1 MNELTLH
8 LKLPKTISL
17 NALYA
22 GKHWTFRKKIK
33 DEYKKIVEAELA
45 RYDHH
50 IAESMSIHIRYNTR
64 ADVDNL
70 VLVSKFTADTLVANG
85 WITDDNPKHYHKL
98 TITFDKSVE
107 KNYCQVE
114 IRLRNAKETIH
125 TGEVDG

>member
-1 MNELTLH
+1 MNELTLS
-8 LKLPKTISL
+8 LTLPKTISL

-22 GKHWTFRKKIK
+22 GKHWTFRKKTK

-50 IAESMSIHIRYNTR
+50 FAESMSIHIRYNTR

-85 WITDDNPKHYHKL
+85 WITDDSPKYYHRL
-98 TITFDKSVE
+98 TITFDESVE
-107 KNYCQVE
+107 KNYCEVE
-114 IRLRNAKETIH
+114 VRLTNATLQE
-125 TGEVDG
+125 

>member
-1 MNELTLH
+1 MNELTLS
-8 LKLPKTISL
+8 LTLPKTISL
-17 NALYA
+17 NSLYA
-22 GKHWTFRKKIK
+22 GKHWTFRKKTK

-50 IAESMSIHIRYNTR
+50 FAESMSIHIRYNTR

-85 WITDDNPKHYHKL
+85 WIADDSPKYYHRL

-107 KNYCQVE
+107 KNYCEVE
-114 IRLRNAKETIH
+114 VRLTNATLQE
-125 TGEVDG
+125 

>member
-1 MNELTLH
+1 MNELTLS
-8 LKLPKTISL
+8 LTLPKTVSL

-22 GKHWTFRKKIK
+22 GKHWTFRKKTK

-50 IAESMSIHIRYNTR
+50 FAESMSIHIRYNTR

-85 WITDDNPKHYHKL
+85 WIADDSPKYYHRL

-107 KNYCQVE
+107 KNYCEVE
-114 IRLRNAKETIH
+114 VRLTNATLQE
-125 TGEVDG
+125 

>member
-1 MNELTLH
+1 MILNELCLN

-22 GKHWTFRKKIK
+22 GKHWTFRKKTK

-50 IAESMSIHIRYNTR
+50 FAESMSIHIRYNTR

-70 VLVSKFTADTLVANG
+70 VLVSKFTADTLVANE
-85 WITDDNPKHYHKL
+85 WIADDSPKYYHKL
-98 TITFDKSVE
+98 TITYDKSVE
-107 KNYCQVE
+107 KNYCEVE
-114 IRLRNAKETIH
+114 IRLKLWKRLTN
-125 TGEVDG
+125 

>member
-1 MNELTLH
+1 MNELTLS
-8 LKLPKTISL
+8 LTLPKTISL
-17 NALYA
+17 NSLYA
-22 GKHWTFRKKIK
+22 GKHWTFRKKTK

-50 IAESMSIHIRYNTR
+50 FAESMSIHIRYNTR

-85 WITDDNPKHYHKL
+85 WIADDSPKYYYRL

-107 KNYCQVE
+107 KNYCEVE
-114 IRLRNAKETIH
+114 VRLKGATLQE
-125 TGEVDG
+125 

>member
-1 MNELTLH
+1 MNELTLS

-22 GKHWTFRKKIK
+22 GKHWTFRKKTK

-50 IAESMSIHIRYNTR
+50 FAESMSIHIRYNTR

-85 WITDDNPKHYHKL
+85 WIADDSPKYYHRL

-107 KNYCQVE
+107 KNYCEVE
-114 IRLRNAKETIH
+114 VRLTNATLQE
-125 TGEVDG
+125 

>member
-1 MNELTLH
+1 MNELTLS
-8 LKLPKTISL
+8 LTLPKTISL
-17 NALYA
+17 NSLYA
-22 GKHWTFRKKIK
+22 GKHWTFRKKTK

-50 IAESMSIHIRYNTR
+50 FAESMSIHIRYNTR

-85 WITDDNPKHYHKL
+85 WIADDSPKYYYRL

-107 KNYCQVE
+107 KNYCEVE
-114 IRLRNAKETIH
+114 VRLTNATLQE
-125 TGEVDG
+125 

>member
-1 MNELTLH
+1 MNELTLS
-8 LKLPKTISL
+8 LTLPKTVSL
-17 NALYA
+17 NTLYA
-22 GKHWTFRKKIK
+22 GKHWTFRKKTK

-50 IAESMSIHIRYNTR
+50 FAESMSIHIRYNTR

-85 WITDDNPKHYHKL
+85 WITDDSPKYYHRL

-107 KNYCQVE
+107 KNYCEVE
-114 IRLRNAKETIH
+114 VRLTNATLQE
-125 TGEVDG
+125 

>member
-1 MNELTLH
+1 MNELTLS
-8 LKLPKTISL
+8 LTLPKTISL

-22 GKHWTFRKKIK
+22 GKHWTFRKKTK

-50 IAESMSIHIRYNTR
+50 FAESMSIHIRYNTR

-85 WITDDNPKHYHKL
+85 WIADDSPKYYHRL
-98 TITFDKSVE
+98 TITFDESVE
-107 KNYCQVE
+107 KNYCEVE
-114 IRLRNAKETIH
+114 VRLTNATLQE
-125 TGEVDG
+125 

>member
-1 MNELTLH
+1 MILNELNLN

-50 IAESMSIHIRYNTR
+50 FAESMSIHIRYNTR

-85 WITDDNPKHYHKL
+85 WIADDNPKHYHKL

-114 IRLRNAKETIH
+114 IRLKLLQE
-125 TGEVDG
+125 

>member
-1 MNELTLH
+1 MILKELCLN

-22 GKHWTFRKKIK
+22 GKHWTFRKKTK
-33 DEYKKIVEAELA
+33 DEYKKIVESELA

-50 IAESMSIHIRYNTR
+50 LAETCTLVIRYNTR

-85 WITDDNPKHYHKL
+85 WIPDDSPKYYHKL
-98 TITFDKSVE
+98 TIVYDQTVE
-107 KNYCQVE
+107 KNYCEVE
-114 IRLRNAKETIH
+114 VRLRNAVPTNE
-125 TGEVDG
+125 D

>member
-1 MNELTLH
+1 MNELTLS
-8 LKLPKTISL
+8 LTLPKTVSL
-17 NALYA
+17 NTLYA
-22 GKHWTFRKKIK
+22 GKHWTFRKKTK

-50 IAESMSIHIRYNTR
+50 FAESMSIHIRYNTR

-85 WITDDNPKHYHKL
+85 WIADDSPKYYHKL

-107 KNYCQVE
+107 KNYCEVE
-114 IRLRNAKETIH
+114 VRLKGATLQE
-125 TGEVDG
+125 

>member
-1 MNELTLH
+1 MNELTLS
-8 LKLPKTISL
+8 LTLPKTISL

-22 GKHWTFRKKIK
+22 GKHWTFRKKTK

-50 IAESMSIHIRYNTR
+50 FAESMSIHIRYNTR

-85 WITDDNPKHYHKL
+85 WIADDNPKHYHKL

-114 IRLRNAKETIH
+114 IRLKLLQE
-125 TGEVDG
+125 